1 MQFNVALM
9 EVPCAMCTRAG
20 VYLITVEPLLRDTS
34 IIRTPL
40 YYGQFTWSLRDRN
53 PYKDYF
59 SKMDTSVI
67 RTLFSVLLMSV
78 IKRFDCIQILRIYQL
93 QAANPGPSIT
103 KRPRPTLHPG
113 LPHRWV
119 FSVCIDSCWLKT
131 PQRLSASTLGPTLN

>member
-1 MQFNVALM
+1 MPCYCATLCYVMQFNVALM

-93 QAANPGPSIT
+93 HAANPGPSIT
-103 KRPRPTLHPG
+103 KRPRPTSFGWGRLPDQLNG
-113 LPHRWV
+113 LTSH
-119 FSVCIDSCWLKT
+119 LAG
-131 PQRLSASTLGPTLN
+131 RLG